1 MLVDCMGYP
10 LLTPDN
16 YDKFLR
22 NVEERI
28 DSADREMKQRAENT
42 LKVIAEN
49 YRRLLSDRRA
59 NELGMIDKSEAT
71 GNAPAAQHHRVL
83 AEVYRS
89 MLDSWQKVQAA

>member
-1 MLVDCMGYP
+1 MLVDCRRYP

-16 YDKFLR
+16 YEGFLR

-49 YRRLLSDRRA
+49 YRRLLSDRLS
-59 NELGMIDKSEAT
+59 NELGMIDKAEAT

-89 MLDSWQKVQAA
+89 MLDGWQKVQAT